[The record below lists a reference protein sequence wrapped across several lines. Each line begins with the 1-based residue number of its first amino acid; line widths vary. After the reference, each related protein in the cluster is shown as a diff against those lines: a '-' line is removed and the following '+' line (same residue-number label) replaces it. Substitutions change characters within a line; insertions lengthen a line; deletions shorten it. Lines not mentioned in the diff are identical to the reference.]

1 MKGVLMLSLLA
12 LVSESGAAEWT
23 RASLGAVEL
32 EYQVRGSGEPVVFV
46 HAGVFADWFGSLVE
60 EPALRSFQLVTYHR
74 IGYSGSSRVAHATS
88 IADQAA
94 QLHSLLAQLGLRRV
108 HLVGHSSGA
117 LIAMQLALDARD
129 TVQTLTLLEPAL
141 PIAGQA
147 SPGIASAVSQYR
159 AGQRAEAIDSFM
171 RTVAGPE
178 YRTIIER
185 AIPRAFEQ
193 AIADAPTFFEY
204 ELPAVRAFSF
214 GAGDASRLRA
224 PVLVVMG
231 ERSDEVS
238 PIWRQRHELLL
249 RWIPGAEAFVLP
261 EATHLLQ
268 LQNPRAMAQHLAA
281 FLARHASSENR
292 DRTSR

>member
-1 MKGVLMLSLLA
+1 MLSLLA
-12 LVSESGAAEWT
+12 LGSESGAAEWKRT
-23 RASLGAVEL
+23 SLGAVEL

-46 HAGVFADWFGSLVE
+46 HAGVFADWFGPLID
-60 EPALRSFQLVTYHR
+60 EPALRPYQLVTYHR
-74 IGYSGSSRVAHATS
+74 IGYAGSSRVAQPTS

-94 QLHSLLAQLGLRRV
+94 QLHSLLTQLGLRRV

-117 LIAMQLALDARD
+117 LIAMQFALDAPG

-147 SPGIASAVSQYR
+147 SPGIASAVSQYH
-159 AGQRAEAIDSFM
+159 AGQRDAAIDRFM
-171 RTVAGPE
+171 RTVAGTD
-178 YRTIIER
+178 YRAIIER
-185 AIPRAFEQ
+185 TNPRAFAQ

-214 GAGDASRLRA
+214 GAGDASRLRV
-224 PVLVVMG
+224 PVLAVIG

-261 EATHLLQ
+261 GATHLLQ
-268 LQNPRAMAQHLAA
+268 LQNPREMAQRLAT
-281 FLARHASSENR
+281 FLARHASLEHR
-292 DRTSR
+292 DRPPR